1 MRLVIKFRK
10 TKLTMQILFES
21 VDERNE
27 IVEVF
32 NVVVGLNQT
41 LSKLEEYLT
50 IFNNYYKGSKEI
62 ICLLNQ

>member
-1 MRLVIKFRK
+1 
-10 TKLTMQILFES
+10 MQILFES